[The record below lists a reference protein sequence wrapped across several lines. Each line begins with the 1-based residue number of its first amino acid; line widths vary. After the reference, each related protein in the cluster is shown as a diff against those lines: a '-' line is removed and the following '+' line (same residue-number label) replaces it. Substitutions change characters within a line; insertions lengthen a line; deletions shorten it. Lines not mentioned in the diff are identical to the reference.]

1 MQQRHKHEEH
11 ENDERWLITYADLI
25 TLLMVFFVVMWS
37 ISRADAAKF
46 ASVAESLSVAFGAPK
61 GSVIVM
67 PATGT
72 SRSSKQAPKN
82 AAAKADASTKRGG
95 GSAGDQTALQ
105 RVAATIEDM
114 IRDKGLQDMISLD
127 GSADGRKLTIRLRD
141 SVLFTQGGAVLTP
154 DAQDLVLRLGDV
166 LKNIGMRVSVSGHT
180 DDIPIRSG
188 AYESNWQLST
198 ARSTA
203 VIEHL
208 IKYAAFPPQLLSSS
222 GYSEFH
228 PIVPNDSPENRAKNR
243 RVEFVI
249 TDEGALDLSGSEPQP
264 AKAPE
269 AALEESPPAPA
280 EESAPA
286 APIPSAH

>member
-46 ASVAESLSVAFGAPK
+46 ASVAKSLNVAFGTPK
-61 GSVIVM
+61 GSVVPM

-72 SRSSKQAPKN
+72 SRSSKDAPKN
-82 AAAKADASTKRGG
+82 AAAAAPADDRRGG
-95 GSAGDQTALQ
+95 STGEKTQLQ
-105 RVAATIEDM
+105 KVAEEIQEM
-114 IRDKGLQDMISLD
+114 IRERGLQDLIALD

-141 SVLFTQGGAVLTP
+141 SVLFDRGGAVLTP
-154 DAQDLVLRLGDV
+154 QAQDLILRLGSV
-166 LKNIGMRVSVSGHT
+166 LRDIGMRVSVSGHT

-188 AYESNWQLST
+188 AYASNWQLST

-203 VIEHL
+203 VIEYL
-208 IKYAAFPPQLLSSS
+208 IEHMAFPPQLLSAS
-222 GYSEFH
+222 GYGEYH
-228 PIVPNDSPENRAKNR
+228 PIVPNDSVENRAKNR

-249 TDEGALDLSGSEPQP
+249 TDEGAIDIGGPQP
-264 AKAPE
+264 APAQT
-269 AALEESPPAPA
+269 AEENTPPA
-280 EESAPA
+280 EETFAAAPA
-286 APIPSAH
+286 PPVIH